1 MTDLIINDA
10 LTIPDEL
17 ITWTAVRS
25 GGPGGQNVNK
35 VASKIDLRFD
45 VTKCDLL
52 TDVQK
57 ERLRAQNPS
66 KFDAEGKMLITSTAT
81 RDQLKNLE
89 DAREKLAMLIRA
101 ALVERKKRKPTRPT
115 HGSKLRRLD
124 EKKRNSEK
132 KRDRRFDD

>member
-1 MTDLIINDA
+1 MADLVINEA
-10 LTIPDEL
+10 IVIPDEL

-45 VTKCDLL
+45 VEKCAQLSDA
-52 TDVQK
+52 VK
-57 ERLRAQNPS
+57 ARLRANNGS
-66 KFDAEGKMLITSTAT
+66 KLDAEGRLCVTSSAT

-89 DAREKLAMLIRA
+89 DARDKLAAIIRVALI
-101 ALVERKKRKPTRPT
+101 EPKKRKATKPSY
-115 HGSKLRRLD
+115 GSKLRRLD

-132 KRDRRFDD
+132 KRDRRGDG